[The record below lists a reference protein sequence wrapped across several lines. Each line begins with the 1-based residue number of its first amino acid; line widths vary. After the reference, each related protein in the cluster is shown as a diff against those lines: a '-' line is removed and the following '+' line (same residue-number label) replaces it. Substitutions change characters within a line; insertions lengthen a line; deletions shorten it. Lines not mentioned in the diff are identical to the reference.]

1 MRVRVYIKKKLNCV
15 RVKIKCNTALSF
27 DFLHLTELKNCS
39 SEFHVHGNGKLTE
52 KLPISWVVRSFG
64 GRLAV
69 FCRNHR
75 CNK

>member
-1 MRVRVYIKKKLNCV
+1 MRVYIKKKLNCV

-52 KLPISWVVRSFG
+52 K
-64 GRLAV
+64 
-69 FCRNHR
+69 
-75 CNK
+75 